1 MRKKD
6 DEKEYRIRQ
15 AVIELMLKEG
25 FYGTSIAKIAKAANV
40 SPATVYIY
48 YENKEEML
56 QDIYQKC
63 SESVFYYLT
72 QGINCEMN
80 RAGMIETLIRRYYAY
95 MTQHQEAFCF
105 IEQFANCPALYKNC
119 GCGRGIHDII
129 RWINDH
135 SAQDFSQRYSEE
147 SISAL
152 LFYPIKAIAIDHSR
166 SKQEKE
172 KQLDELIEMILKAM
186 S

>member
-1 MRKKD
+1 
-6 DEKEYRIRQ
+6 
-15 AVIELMLKEG
+15 
-25 FYGTSIAKIAKAANV
+25 
-40 SPATVYIY
+40 
-48 YENKEEML
+48 
-56 QDIYQKC
+56 
-63 SESVFYYLT
+63 
-72 QGINCEMN
+72 MN

-95 MTQHQEAFCF
+95 MTQHPEAFCF

-129 RWINDH
+129 RWINDN

-186 S
+186 A